1 MSPLIFNGIAR
12 HDILNLWV
20 YLHPINRT
28 YPMRLGQLARKLAV
42 IPAEI
47 VDFLAKNNIRID
59 ENTNTKLEHE
69 QLILVVN
76 HFAPA
81 RAEEFIAP
89 VPEEIQDIPEETT
102 SQQTEVVV
110 PEIIEPEP
118 VITTA
123 DIQQEMAVIEEKNSI
138 PDVEEEQKT
147 EVIKA
152 PKVELAGLKV
162 LGKIELPEPKKKEQ
176 KSVTESPES
185 TPETPTPDAEG
196 KSFGD
201 QRREGREGRKSH
213 HKSDRTSDQR
223 NKRPRKNPIALQ
235 REREAYEAQLKREAD
250 AKNEKERRT
259 LYYQNRVKASVPTK
273 PARLIDE
280 PVVEMTGDLTKTPTT
295 WLGKFWKWFRS

>member
-1 MSPLIFNGIAR
+1 
-12 HDILNLWV
+12 
-20 YLHPINRT
+20 
-28 YPMRLGQLARKLAV
+28 MRLGQLARKLAI

-47 VDFLAKNNIRID
+47 VDFLATNNIRID
-59 ENTNTKLEHE
+59 ESTNTRLEHE
-69 QLILVVN
+69 QLMLVIN

-81 RAEEFIAP
+81 RAEEFNTPAAD
-89 VPEEIQDIPEETT
+89 ETQDIPEETN
-102 SQQTEVVV
+102 SPRVEVVV
-110 PEIIEPEP
+110 PETIIPEP
-118 VITTA
+118 VITVQ
-123 DIQQEMAVIEEKNSI
+123 DIQEEMAVIEERNII
-138 PDVEEEQKT
+138 PDAEQEQKI

-176 KSVTESPES
+176 KPATESAES
-185 TPETPTPDAEG
+185 TAPSSTPDSTGSPA
-196 KSFGD
+196 GD
-201 QRREGREGRKSH
+201 QRSDSKEGRRKSH

-235 REREAYEAQLKREAD
+235 REREAHEAQLKREAE

-280 PVVEMTGDLTKTPTT
+280 PVVEMTGDLTKSPTT

>member
-1 MSPLIFNGIAR
+1 
-12 HDILNLWV
+12 
-20 YLHPINRT
+20 
-28 YPMRLGQLARKLAV
+28 MRLGQLARKLAI

-47 VDFLAKNNIRID
+47 VDFLATNNIRID
-59 ENTNTKLEHE
+59 ESTNTRLEHE
-69 QLILVVN
+69 QLMLVVN

-81 RAEEFIAP
+81 RAEEFSTPAAD
-89 VPEEIQDIPEETT
+89 ETQDIPEETNA
-102 SQQTEVVV
+102 QRIEVVM
-110 PEIIEPEP
+110 PETIEPEP
-118 VITTA
+118 VIMPA
-123 DIQQEMAVIEEKNSI
+123 DIQQEMAVTESRNLITEAEQ
-138 PDVEEEQKT
+138 EQKT

-162 LGKIELPEPKKKEQ
+162 LGKIDLPEPKKKEQ
-176 KSVTESPES
+176 KPATESES
-185 TPETPTPDAEG
+185 TTAASTPDGSDNPPVE
-196 KSFGD
+196 
-201 QRREGREGRKSH
+201 QRIERKEVRRKSH

-235 REREAYEAQLKREAD
+235 REREAHEAQLKREAE

>member
-1 MSPLIFNGIAR
+1 
-12 HDILNLWV
+12 
-20 YLHPINRT
+20 
-28 YPMRLGQLARKLAV
+28 MRLGQLARKLAV

-47 VDFLAKNNIRID
+47 VDFLATNNIRID
-59 ENTNTKLEHE
+59 ENTNTRLEHN
-69 QLILVVN
+69 QLMLVVN

-81 RAEEFIAP
+81 RADEFLTP
-89 VPEEIQDIPEETT
+89 VAEEIQDIPEESTPRVET
-102 SQQTEVVV
+102 VVAETV
-110 PEIIEPEP
+110 EPEP
-118 VITTA
+118 VIATP
-123 DIQQEMAVIEEKNSI
+123 DIQQEMAVVADKNII
-138 PDVEEEQKT
+138 PEVEQEQKI

-176 KSVTESPES
+176 KPAAESAEATTVTPPSDVVGEDKPF
-185 TPETPTPDAEG
+185 AE
-196 KSFGD
+196 
-201 QRREGREGRKSH
+201 QRREGREGRDAREGKRKSH

-235 REREAYEAQLKREAD
+235 REREAHEAQLKREAE

-280 PVVEMTGDLTKTPTT
+280 PVVEMTGDLSKTPTT

>member
-1 MSPLIFNGIAR
+1 
-12 HDILNLWV
+12 
-20 YLHPINRT
+20 
-28 YPMRLGQLARKLAV
+28 MRLGQLARKLAI

-47 VDFLAKNNIRID
+47 VDFLARNNIRID
-59 ENTNTKLEHE
+59 ENTNTRLEHE
-69 QLILVVN
+69 QLMLVVN

-81 RAEEFIAP
+81 RANEFDTP
-89 VPEEIQDIPEETT
+89 VTDETQDIPE
-102 SQQTEVVV
+102 QPAEVIV
-110 PEIIEPEP
+110 PEIVIPEP
-118 VITTA
+118 VLPTP
-123 DIQQEMAVIEEKNSI
+123 DIQQEMAVIEESNII
-138 PDVEEEQKT
+138 PESEEPQQT

-176 KSVTESPES
+176 KPATDAVEPAV
-185 TPETPTPDAEG
+185 ETPAPDTMG
-196 KSFGD
+196 KSFGE
-201 QRREGREGRKSH
+201 QRREGRDDRRKSH

-235 REREAYEAQLKREAD
+235 REREAYEAQLKREAE
-250 AKNEKERRT
+250 AKQEKERRT

-280 PVVEMTGDLTKTPTT
+280 PVIEMTADMTKTPTT